1 MIVICMG
8 FLKFAPTDYKEIFVV
23 ELALKKQLF
32 RRAFYMQK
40 LKIRDMTLMAMFTA
54 LSAIGAFIKIP
65 TPLVPFTLQTMFTCM
80 AGLIL
85 GKKKGGLSVALYVI
99 LGLVGLPIFT
109 KGGGPQY
116 VFETTFGYLI
126 GFAVGAYVTGAIAHA
141 KENPSLKRLI
151 CAAMVNL
158 VIVYAFGSVYGYI
171 ILNYVNH
178 VQYGAV
184 QVLMAFA
191 LPFIPA
197 DVVTSLFA
205 AILAK
210 KLLPVLEKQF
220 SLSY

>member
-1 MIVICMG
+1 MTFISLYDIIKKTIIQEG
-8 FLKFAPTDYKEIFVV
+8 ISYAEIKNQGYDFDGNVYRTV
-23 ELALKKQLF
+23 GN
-32 RRAFYMQK
+32 RSFY
-40 LKIRDMTLMAMFTA
+40 
-54 LSAIGAFIKIP
+54 P
-65 TPLVPFTLQTMFTCM
+65 PLVPFTLQTMFTCM

>member
-1 MIVICMG
+1 
-8 FLKFAPTDYKEIFVV
+8 
-23 ELALKKQLF
+23 
-32 RRAFYMQK
+32 MQK
-40 LKIRDMTLMAMFTA
+40 FKIRDMTLTAMFTA
-54 LSAIGAFIKIP
+54 LLTTGAFIRIP
-65 TPLVPFTLQTMFTCM
+65 APLVPFTLQTMFTCM

-85 GKKKGGLSVALYVI
+85 GKKKGGLSVVLYVV
-99 LGLVGLPIFT
+99 LGLAGLPIFT

-126 GFAVGAYVTGAIAHA
+126 GFAAGAYATGTIAHA
-141 KENPSLKRLI
+141 KKNPSLKRLI
-151 CAAMVNL
+151 CAAMVNI

-184 QVLMAFA
+184 QVLMTFA

-197 DVVTSLFA
+197 DIITSLFA

-210 KLLPVLEKQF
+210 KLIPVLEKQF

>member
-1 MIVICMG
+1 
-8 FLKFAPTDYKEIFVV
+8 
-23 ELALKKQLF
+23 
-32 RRAFYMQK
+32 
-40 LKIRDMTLMAMFTA
+40 
-54 LSAIGAFIKIP
+54 
-65 TPLVPFTLQTMFTCM
+65 
-80 AGLIL
+80 
-85 GKKKGGLSVALYVI
+85 
-99 LGLVGLPIFT
+99 
-109 KGGGPQY
+109 
-116 VFETTFGYLI
+116 
-126 GFAVGAYVTGAIAHA
+126 
-141 KENPSLKRLI
+141 
-151 CAAMVNL
+151 MVNL